1 MIIIK
6 NGNVFLDGKIQKC
19 DVSFSQTIT
28 GIGEFDGEDYIDA
41 EGKFV
46 FPGFVDIHTH
56 GGGGGDFMGAEED
69 SFDKA
74 LHFHAENGTTSLLA
88 TSVTAPVEDLEKM
101 LADMMKEELNG
112 ARVIG
117 AHVEGPYISLKN
129 KGAQHERHAL
139 FKDR

>member
-28 GIGEFDGEDYIDA
+28 GIGEFDGEDYMD
-41 EGKFV
+41 
-46 FPGFVDIHTH
+46 
-56 GGGGGDFMGAEED
+56 AEED

-112 ARVIG
+112 VRVIG